1 MERSSSAFRA
11 AMSGEGFAGASGG
24 VAKTLASGARM
35 KKAPSA
41 AHRQK
46 RLAEKTGIDGFKS
59 ASLTIRRIAQRFS
72 VRHRRWVDKAWC
84 ERREAAKALRLIRWP
99 KRVERC

>member
-1 MERSSSAFRA
+1 MERSSSAFKATMR
-11 AMSGEGFAGASGG
+11 GEGFAAASGG
-24 VAKTLASGARM
+24 MAKTLAFGARRNR
-35 KKAPSA
+35 APSV

-46 RLAEKTGIDGFKS
+46 RRADKRGMDGFKS
-59 ASLTIRRIAQRFS
+59 ASLTIRRITQRFS
-72 VRHRRWVDKAWC
+72 VRHRRWVNKAWC